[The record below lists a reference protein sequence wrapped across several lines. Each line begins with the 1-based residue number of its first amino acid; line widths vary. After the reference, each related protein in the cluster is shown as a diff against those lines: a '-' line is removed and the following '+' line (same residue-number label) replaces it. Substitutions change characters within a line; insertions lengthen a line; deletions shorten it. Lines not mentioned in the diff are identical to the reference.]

1 MNKIFNR
8 VNEAGTMLVEAMA
21 MLGLIAMVT
30 PILYKKAAERTTEL
44 QDINAANQLRVLSNA
59 MDAYIKDNFTRINN
73 NEVVKNSCDESS
85 VDYKNFDDNTKVV
98 FGLSHLC
105 EYLPYGFLKDGK
117 TQDTKLFTTGGD
129 SFKVVLRRT
138 TGTETAEDGSEVV
151 VAQTVTGFLTAIPNE
166 GADFPST
173 RTSRIATM
181 VGSNG
186 GYVENDGTIMG
197 AQGIWS
203 LSGDSELGVTL
214 PANSFVVSSL
224 QPISS
229 QIGRAHV

>member
-98 FGLSHLC
+98 FDLSHLC

-138 TGTETAEDGSEVV
+138 TGTETAEDGS
-151 VAQTVTGFLTAIPNE
+151 GS
-166 GADFPST
+166 GGCADGDRVFDRYSQRRRRFSVNAYFP
-173 RTSRIATM
+173 
-181 VGSNG
+181 
-186 GYVENDGTIMG
+186 YCDH
-197 AQGIWS
+197 
-203 LSGDSELGVTL
+203 
-214 PANSFVVSSL
+214 
-224 QPISS
+224 
-229 QIGRAHV
+229 GRQ

>member
-98 FGLSHLC
+98 
-105 EYLPYGFLKDGK
+105 
-117 TQDTKLFTTGGD
+117 
-129 SFKVVLRRT
+129 
-138 TGTETAEDGSEVV
+138 
-151 VAQTVTGFLTAIPNE
+151 
-166 GADFPST
+166 
-173 RTSRIATM
+173 
-181 VGSNG
+181 
-186 GYVENDGTIMG
+186 
-197 AQGIWS
+197 
-203 LSGDSELGVTL
+203 
-214 PANSFVVSSL
+214 
-224 QPISS
+224 
-229 QIGRAHV
+229 